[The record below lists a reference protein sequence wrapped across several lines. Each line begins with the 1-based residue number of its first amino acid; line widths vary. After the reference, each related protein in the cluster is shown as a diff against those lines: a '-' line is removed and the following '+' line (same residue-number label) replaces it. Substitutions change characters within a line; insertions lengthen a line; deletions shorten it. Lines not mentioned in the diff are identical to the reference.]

1 MIRRIL
7 LLTLALG
14 ACDLPTDSSTPVPGD
29 PLVQRQVW
37 ERQGI
42 DDYRFTF
49 GRDCFCTPLP
59 LVRVEVRNGEIV
71 DVREAES
78 GRLVEQARWDE
89 IPTVDALFDRIVQA
103 QAQDEYNEVSYHPA
117 LGYPMRAVIGTLAND
132 AGVAYSLGDLRK
144 VN

>member
-7 LLTLALG
+7 LLTVALA
-14 ACDLPTDSSTPVPGD
+14 ACDFPTDSSTPVPGD

-49 GRDCFCTPLP
+49 GRECFCVPLP
-59 LVRVEVRNGEIV
+59 LVRVEVRNGRIV

-78 GRLVEQARWDE
+78 GRLVEQDRWQG
-89 IPTVDALFDRIVQA
+89 IPTVDQMFDYIVQA
-103 QAQDEYNEVSYHPA
+103 QAQNEYNEVSYHPT

-132 AGVAYSLGDLRK
+132 AGVAYSLGDLRAI
-144 VN
+144 N